1 MELHWLHPEAFSDHE
16 RLVTEDRIRELAGD
30 HSDLIDVRIS
40 ARTTQHHRLG
50 EQKVNI
56 ICEARGKQIVAS
68 RTLPEAGRALNEAL
82 DVFEQ
87 EVLRMRD
94 RRMQKRTERPPEP
107 PELGVVDQIRLDE
120 DFGFILTDAGERVY
134 FHRNAVH
141 DGLEFDRLEEG
152 QRVGLNIEGG
162 IEGPQAT
169 VVVAPP
175 PDVSAP

>member
-1 MELHWLHPEAFSDHE
+1 MELHWLHPEIFSDQE
-16 RLVTEDRIRELAGD
+16 RLAAEDRIRDLAGD

-68 RTLPEAGRALNEAL
+68 RTRPEAGLALNEAL

-94 RRMQKRTERPPEP
+94 RRMRQRTERPAEP

-134 FHRNAVH
+134 FHRNAVQ